1 MAGGGA
7 MRGIDRHELDSAV
20 PPVWRT
26 SFSLREAVQ
35 KHRAE
40 HPAKLVVLDD
50 DPMGAQTL
58 SNVQVLTDWRPDNLQ
73 VAFRGPGH
81 LFYILTNTRAYG
93 AAQAQAVNREV
104 VQAVQ
109 VVARQTGTPFEFLSR
124 SDSTLR
130 GHYPLDID
138 VMAQSLTEYGE
149 RGPDAH
155 LVVPAYLE
163 EGRVTYHGVQY
174 LQRGTRLIPVS
185 ETEYAQD
192 HAFGFGTAKLADWI
206 EEKSAGRMRASDCLE
221 LRLETVRQGPDAVVA
236 VLRTTRRNT
245 AVICDALSYADLDVL
260 SIAVLRARGEG
271 KRLLFRTASSFIK
284 SYSGQPEASGWI
296 DSVPVPPEL
305 RSRGALVIVG
315 SHASGTTRQLEHAL
329 AAVPLHHQQLNVQRL
344 MVPQER
350 ARELARVAGPVT
362 MTLSEG
368 RHAVVSTTR
377 DPVRGV
383 DPAGTL
389 QIGQAVSDALVALVQ
404 SLGTAPRMLVAKGGV
419 TARELAARGLGIRRA
434 HVLGQIVSG
443 VSVWQGDSAS
453 RWAGMPYIV
462 FPGNVGDDLALR
474 QLLRRILPELS

>member
-1 MAGGGA
+1 MSCV
-7 MRGIDRHELDSAV
+7 DRHELDSTV
-20 PPVWRT
+20 PPLWRAP
-26 SFSLREAVQ
+26 FSLREAVHQ
-35 KHRAE
+35 HRVE

-58 SNVQVLTDWRPDNLQ
+58 SDVQVLTDWRPDNLQ
-73 VAFRGPGH
+73 VAFRGPDH
-81 LFYILTNTRAYG
+81 LFYVLTNTRAYG
-93 AAQAQAVNREV
+93 AAQAKAVNREV
-104 VQAVQ
+104 VEAVQ
-109 VVARQTGTPFEFLSR
+109 AVARQTGVPFELLSR

-138 VMAQSLTEYGE
+138 VMAHSVMEHGE
-149 RGPDAH
+149 REPDAH

-174 LQRGTRLIPVS
+174 LERGTRLIPVS

-192 HAFGFGTAKLADWI
+192 HAFGFRTAKLADWI
-206 EEKSAGRMRASDCLE
+206 EEKSAGRIRASDCLE
-221 LRLETVRQGPDAVVA
+221 LRLETVRQGPEAVVA

-260 SIAVLRARGEG
+260 SIAVLQARGEG

-296 DSVPVPPEL
+296 DAVPVPLAL

-329 AAVPLHHQQLNVQRL
+329 ATVPLHHQQLNVERL
-344 MVPQER
+344 MRPTER
-350 ARELARVAGPVT
+350 ARELARVAGPVAT
-362 MTLSEG
+362 ALDEG

-377 DPVRGV
+377 VPVRGV

-404 SLGTAPRMLVAKGGV
+404 SLGPAPRMLVVKGGV
-419 TARELAARGLGIRRA
+419 TAREIAVRGLSIRRA

-443 VSVWQGDSAS
+443 VSVWHGDSAS

-462 FPGNVGDDLALR
+462 FPGNVGEDVALY
-474 QLLRRILPELS
+474 QLLKGILPELS